1 MDRPTMLRIAVRL
14 ELRMPGKPRSKPP
27 PKPSPEVG
35 AAAYEAA
42 KINIFNF
49 NTF

>member
-14 ELRMPGKPRSKPP
+14 ELRIPGNPRSKPP
-27 PKPSPEVG
+27 PKPNPEAG

-42 KINIFNF
+42 E
-49 NTF
+49 